1 MKEIRNSLIIHPKTN
16 KMLTNGYMGKY
27 KKLNN
32 LCKAIKRLGFGYK
45 DFELLR
51 NRIMLIGNKNI
62 TIKN

>member
-1 MKEIRNSLIIHPKTN
+1 
-16 KMLTNGYMGKY
+16 MLTNGYMEGK
-27 KKLNN
+27 NN